1 MRVGIRTLR
10 HHAIRIRLR
19 ISYGFFTNSPLVCA
33 RSETR
38 VSDEIVRPLAELL
51 VLDALAGSDRAAR
64 IRSRGRVSLPRRGCA
79 CPASL
84 NIRHDVSLPVYV
96 GDRFEVLD
104 DGITVAGLFSKF
116 P

>member
-19 ISYGFFTNSPLVCA
+19 ISYGLLHRNSPLVCA

-96 GDRFEVLD
+96 GDRLEVL
-104 DGITVAGLFSKF
+104 DGITVAGLFSK
-116 P
+116 